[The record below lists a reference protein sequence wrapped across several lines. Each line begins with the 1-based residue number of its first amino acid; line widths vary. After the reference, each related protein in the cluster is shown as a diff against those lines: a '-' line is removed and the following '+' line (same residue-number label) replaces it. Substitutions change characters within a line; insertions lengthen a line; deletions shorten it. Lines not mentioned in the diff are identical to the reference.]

1 MALLSTQIEP
11 PQYLMPAKF
20 LLLMSQI
27 LLLTLVLY
35 LRTDHLYTENAL
47 GQQTSASEMS
57 TSQLNKAESTLIGV
71 TVCYIIFMAFEF
83 LMQIL
88 GVSLHYNQTNILQIF
103 LHILGCTFTLWFIL
117 DAWPYAS
124 MWPIWVCF
132 GLFPF
137 LLECGTITQ
146 AVVFSVNVGKN
157 RRGEFK

>member
-1 MALLSTQIEP
+1 
-11 PQYLMPAKF
+11 MPTKF
-20 LLLMSQI
+20 ILLMSQI

-35 LRTDHLYTENAL
+35 LRTDHLFIENEI
-47 GQQTSASEMS
+47 GQTSIKEMS
-57 TSQLNKAESTLIGV
+57 TTELKKAESTLVGV

-88 GVSLHYNQTNILQIF
+88 GVSLMFNQTNILQIF

-117 DAWPYAS
+117 DSWPYAS

-137 LLECGTITQ
+137 LLECATITQ
-146 AVVFSVNVGKN
+146 AVIFSWNLSKN
-157 RRGEFK
+157 RRGEFRQ